1 MNAGNRGNRY
11 RTPLKDVRGL
21 GSAKTGTE
29 HFIHQRLTA
38 TALALLGLTSFT
50 TLPLRFW
57 SVAGGCISLLA
68 IAYGLW
74 ITISTLLFG
83 NAVGGWPTLAASV
96 MLFSGVQ
103 LLSIGILGEYIGRI
117 YEEVKQRPVYLLAQD
132 EDHSPLAPPHP

>member
-1 MNAGNRGNRY
+1 MPAERFSGQSSFSLRR
-11 RTPLKDVRGL
+11 L
-21 GSAKTGTE
+21 G
-29 HFIHQRLTA
+29 
-38 TALALLGLTSFT
+38 ALALLGLTSFT

-96 MLFSGVQ
+96 LLFSGVQ

-117 YEEVKQRPVYLLAQD
+117 YEEVKQRPVCLLAQD